1 MIDERQRLWGAR
13 GREATASNNKRAG
26 PMDTDNL
33 QNTQS
38 PTVSYC
44 ETCTKKKKNTSICTE
59 KSYVNE
65 RGSALENRQQQQ
77 RERATTSSRKAPGGE
92 ARSPAGR
99 ARVIISSH
107 RATQR
112 KREREKVVLEQQRLD
127 LHSRQSNQEE

>member
-1 MIDERQRLWGAR
+1 MRDSDYGEPVEERRPRQITREQVRWTLIIYKIHSRPPFRTAR
-13 GREATASNNKRAG
+13 HV
-26 PMDTDNL
+26 
-33 QNTQS
+33 Q
-38 PTVSYC
+38 
-44 ETCTKKKKNTSICTE
+44 KNTSICTE